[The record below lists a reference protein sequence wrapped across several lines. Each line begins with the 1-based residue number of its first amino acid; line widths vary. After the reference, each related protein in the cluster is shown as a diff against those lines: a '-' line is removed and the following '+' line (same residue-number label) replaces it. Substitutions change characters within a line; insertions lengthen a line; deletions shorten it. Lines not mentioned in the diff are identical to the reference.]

1 MSRRQAGREVR
12 EGFEKIVRLLLS
24 PQLVG
29 LDELQS
35 TELDGELSEAEE
47 RVIRQR
53 KMALYE
59 GKTTRTLNIPRASL
73 REVSHPEIL
82 ERISSRLR

>member
-35 TELDGELSEAEE
+35 TELDGELSKQRSVSFDNEKWPST
-47 RVIRQR
+47 RGRQHAR
-53 KMALYE
+53 
-59 GKTTRTLNIPRASL
+59 
-73 REVSHPEIL
+73 
-82 ERISSRLR
+82 